1 MSIATAPPPAP
12 PMLRL
17 EDPPEPPEERLRPR
31 RSGPDDVISL
41 VGAAISA
48 FSLVWLV
55 FEWLTPMSG
64 GLGFWLC
71 WYVAFLGL
79 YATVTHQR
87 RGRLVMKDRI
97 ATVLLTTTALCLFV
111 PMTFIVGYTI
121 YKGYHA
127 LRPTFFT
134 EDQRYTAS
142 LSKATEGGGLHAI
155 IGTLEQVGLATI
167 FSVPLGVSTAVFLS
181 EIGGRLARPVR
192 LVVDTMTAIPTI
204 VAGLFIFAT
213 IVLTFGQSGL
223 AGALALA
230 VLMLPT
236 VTKTAE
242 MVLKLVPGG
251 LREASLAL
259 GGSQW
264 RTTRSVVLPT
274 ARSGLATA
282 VILGIARAIGETAP
296 LLLTIGGAFI
306 VNADPLHG
314 KQDALPFFVWR
325 LIKFP
330 QEAQQMR
337 AWTGA
342 LVLLALVLVLFTTAR
357 AIGGRGAGH
366 IGRISRWRQRRL
378 YAQTEDIS

>member
-1 MSIATAPPPAP
+1 MSIATAPPPSP
-12 PMLRL
+12 PVLRL
-17 EDPPEPPEERLRPR
+17 EEPPEEPELRIRPR
-31 RSGPDDVISL
+31 RSGPDDVVGL
-41 VGAAISA
+41 VGAAVAA

-64 GLGFWLC
+64 GFGFWLC

-79 YATVTHQR
+79 YATVTYQR
-87 RGRLVMKDRI
+87 RGRMVAVDRI
-97 ATVLLTTTALCLFV
+97 WTVVLTTAALCLFV
-111 PMTFIVGYTI
+111 PMVFIVGYTI

-134 EDQRYTAS
+134 QDLRYTSS
-142 LSKATEGGGLHAI
+142 LNKATDGGGKHAI
-155 IGTLEQVGLATI
+155 IGTLEQVGLATLI
-167 FSVPLGVSTAVFLS
+167 SVPLGVATAVFLS

-204 VAGLFIFAT
+204 VAGLFVFAT
-213 IVLTFGQSGL
+213 VVLTLGQSGF
-223 AGALALA
+223 AGALALS

-242 MVLKLVPGG
+242 LVLKLVPGG

-264 RTTRSVVLPT
+264 RTTKDVVLPT
-274 ARSGLATA
+274 ARSGLVTS

-306 VNADPLHG
+306 V
-314 KQDALPFFVWR
+314 
-325 LIKFP
+325 
-330 QEAQQMR
+330 
-337 AWTGA
+337 
-342 LVLLALVLVLFTTAR
+342 
-357 AIGGRGAGH
+357 
-366 IGRISRWRQRRL
+366 
-378 YAQTEDIS
+378 